1 MQWLVSHGRRPPSG
15 GLLQLLGIVRLIRR
29 LQAVEVIDGLGGL
42 GRGGEDRL
50 LVGLQDGDQPPLSG
64 PVGML
69 VH

>member
-1 MQWLVSHGRRPPSG
+1 MLCRATWKEPPSG
-15 GLLQLLGIVRLIRR
+15 GLFQFVGFMRLLGR